1 MANILTEL
9 KELNDH
15 AALLFYF
22 QWKKNIN
29 TVKCTLVKI
38 YIFAWSVIN
47 DKTPKKGAKYSLS

>member
-47 DKTPKKGAKYSLS
+47 DKNT